1 MKLNLELNI
10 PPSVNKCY
18 ANIKQGGHRGR
29 ILTEEARI
37 WKISAGYSAK
47 TACRKHNW
55 IMPEKDKKI
64 VLEIY
69 AFWPDKRKHD
79 MNNLHK
85 LICDAF
91 EGILYPNDSS
101 VLVRDMD
108 YSIDRKKPR
117 VEIVCYEKD

>member
-1 MKLNLELNI
+1 MKLNLELSI

-18 ANIKQGGHRGR
+18 ANIKRYRHQGR
-29 ILTEEARI
+29 ILTEESRN
-37 WKISAGYSAK
+37 WKLEAGYSAK
-47 TACRKHNW
+47 TACRKQGW
-55 IMPEKDKKI
+55 SMPEKGIKI
-64 VLEIY
+64 ILEIY
-69 AFWPDKRKHD
+69 AYWPDKRKHD

-91 EGILYPNDSS
+91 EGVVYPNDSS

-108 YSIDRKKPR
+108 YYLDRENPR